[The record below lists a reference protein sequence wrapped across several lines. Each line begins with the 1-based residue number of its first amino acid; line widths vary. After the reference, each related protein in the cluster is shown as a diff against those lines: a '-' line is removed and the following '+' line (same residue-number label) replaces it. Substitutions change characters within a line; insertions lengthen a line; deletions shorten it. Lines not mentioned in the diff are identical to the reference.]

1 MERILKN
8 TPFGY
13 KTAKELYEKLV
24 LVKFKKLKDSIDI
37 NDYYDFIF
45 SAGALRDWI
54 KTEQNLS
61 DSDMERLFYNNKYM
75 SIFQSIYNNSKHFVF
90 GVKTRT
96 QEENI
101 NYYVE
106 LDGELVKSKIIDEKP
121 YLCNDTL
128 LEDDKYLVGEVAGE
142 YGELYLFCRIKDRND
157 NTENIFLYEICKN
170 VLNSYG
176 EIMSTYYP
184 A

>member
-13 KTAKELYEKLV
+13 KSAKELYEKLV

-45 SAGALRDWI
+45 SSGALRDWI

-61 DSDMERLFYNNKYM
+61 SSDMRRLFYRNKYM
-75 SIFQSIYNNSKHFVF
+75 SIFQSIYNNSKHFVL
-90 GVKTRT
+90 RM

-101 NYYVE
+101 NFFVE
-106 LDGELVKSKIIDEKP
+106 LDGELVRGKIIDGKL

-142 YGELYLFCRIKDRND
+142 YGELYLFCRIRDRND
-157 NTENIFLYEICKN
+157 NTEYIFLYEICKN
-170 VLNSYG
+170 VINSYD